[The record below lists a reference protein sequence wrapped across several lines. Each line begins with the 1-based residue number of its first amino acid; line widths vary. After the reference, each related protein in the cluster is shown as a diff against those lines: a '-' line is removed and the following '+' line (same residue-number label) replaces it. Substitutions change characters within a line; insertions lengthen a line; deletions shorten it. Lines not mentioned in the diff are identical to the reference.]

1 MSGYQIPNNIP
12 NFFIANGEQ
21 QLLQTSVNFLQ
32 NGFVKPTERQITTG
46 PATVAYMTVTA
57 DQLLDGFV
65 AATGP
70 NVVVSPATVQL
81 PLGSVIF
88 DAVQARVYGQQGI
101 TVNPPVTNRIEYL
114 GLTAGFTFTCKVY
127 NNTSATLSFQIT
139 AGDST
144 LSINGADAAG
154 LGTIPIGQV
163 GILNFSVL
171 APGEKRMT
179 VNIIN

>member
-21 QLLQTSVNFLQ
+21 QVMLTSINFLQ
-32 NGFVKPTERQITTG
+32 NGFAKPTERQITTG

-65 AATGP
+65 VATGP
-70 NVVVSPATVQL
+70 NVAVGTATVQF

-101 TVNPPVTNRIEYL
+101 TVNPPVSNRAEFF

-127 NNTSATLSFQIT
+127 NNTSALLAFQVT
-139 AGDST
+139 AADST
-144 LSINGADAAG
+144 LTINQTDVATT
-154 LGTIPIGQV
+154 TIPIGQV
-163 GILNFSVL
+163 GVLNFTVL

-179 VNIIN
+179 VNVLN